1 MKEKIVKGSLKK
13 ENKGITLVALVITII
28 VLIILTGIV
37 ISMTVGDNGIFAKAR
52 EAKRLQITSEAKEKI
67 GTEILAAQVEA
78 IQRNEEL
85 EQAQVE
91 DIISKYGTLQDDK
104 DTIILKDNGYDI
116 KLSDIYQG
124 TITTSGSY
132 TENKAKI
139 ELLEG
144 QIKNLQEQLDKMTEE
159 NTKNKTEA
167 ENLRTEIESLKADV
181 ERQKELLES
190 MSQSGDEKDKK
201 IAELNEKIKTIEN
214 EKNELSNK
222 NNELKNQN
230 ADLTVKAAELANLKT
245 TLGKVTASES
255 QILKNY
261 TAYKDGK
268 LITGTMANYAGQTVS
283 ASKIEESGS
292 NALIT
297 IPSAGYYGT
306 NSKVGIP
313 VETINNS
320 LNNDFTNLYTKIAS
334 NTINRYSNYN
344 QTLYATN
351 TYTSTKDTVVIF
363 SMATQQVTSINKGNK
378 VTTNGGTLSKINDYC
393 WVLKNA
399 KNVTITATTWATGD
413 DAGTNGTFTNLL
425 VVIG

>member
-37 ISMTVGDNGIFAKAR
+37 ISMTVGDNGIFTKAR

-132 TENKAKI
+132 TE
-139 ELLEG
+139 
-144 QIKNLQEQLDKMTEE
+144 KNLQEQLDKMTEE

-201 IAELNEKIKTIEN
+201 IAELNERVTEIEK
-214 EKNELSNK
+214 EKNDLNSK
-222 NNELKNQN
+222 NNELKNEN
-230 ADLTVKAAELANLKT
+230 SALTSKATELATLKE
-245 TLGKVTASES
+245 TLSKVTASES
-255 QILKNY
+255 KILKNY

-268 LITGTMANYAGQTVS
+268 LITGTMANYAGKTVT
-283 ASKIEESGS
+283 ASKITKNGE
-292 NALIT
+292 NAEIT
-297 IPSAGYYGT
+297 IPQAGYYGT
-306 NSKVGIP
+306 DSKVSVP
-313 VETINNS
+313 VSEINSNS
-320 LNNDFTNLYTKIAS
+320 ERAICYGSGELSTGTYICTMIDKNGVIEAYGPNTMSSEFRTYTGSGTCGQATMIISSIKGGTYELYS
-334 NTINRYSNYN
+334 NT
-344 QTLYATN
+344 TN
-351 TYTSTKDTVVIF
+351 
-363 SMATQQVTSINKGNK
+363 TSINK
-378 VTTNGGTLSKINDYC
+378 VTKTVKAGEIIHE
-393 WVLKNA
+393 
-399 KNVTITATTWATGD
+399 ITA
-413 DAGTNGTFTNLL
+413 GTIESFY
-425 VVIG
+425 IIKIK

>member
-1 MKEKIVKGSLKK
+1 MIRGIQSKE
-13 ENKGITLVALVITII
+13 ERGITLIALVVTII
-28 VLIILTGIV
+28 VLIVLAGIA
-37 ISMTVGDNGIFAKAR
+37 ISMTVGDNGIFAKAK
-52 EAKRLQITSEAKEKI
+52 EAKRLQITAEAKEKI
-67 GTEILAAQVEA
+67 GTEILDAQVEA
-78 IQRNEEL
+78 IERNEEL

-116 KLSDIYQG
+116 RLSDIYQG

-181 ERQKELLES
+181 ERQKELLDS

-201 IAELNEKIKTIEN
+201 IAELNGKITTLEN

-230 ADLTVKAAELANLKT
+230 ADLITKATELTNLKT

-261 TAYKDGK
+261 TVYKDGK
-268 LITGTMANYAGQTVS
+268 LITGTIPINSTISTSVS
-283 ASKIEESGS
+283 VNGTC
-292 NALIT
+292 N
-297 IPSAGYYGT
+297 IPAGYYSEVGQVKGPT
-306 NSKVGIP
+306 VQKIVVGGSSYSKTKHQFNIGESYADYKNLELDKNMFIQIEQLRVASDTSVPANDIRLQYSYDRNTGIL
-313 VETINNS
+313 TIEDTQANIENIYLAS
-320 LNNDFTNLYTKIAS
+320 SGLSRLNVYIVK
-334 NTINRYSNYN
+334 
-344 QTLYATN
+344 
-351 TYTSTKDTVVIF
+351 
-363 SMATQQVTSINKGNK
+363 
-378 VTTNGGTLSKINDYC
+378 
-393 WVLKNA
+393 
-399 KNVTITATTWATGD
+399 
-413 DAGTNGTFTNLL
+413 
-425 VVIG
+425 

>member
-1 MKEKIVKGSLKK
+1 MRKLKEKRNRYIEIATKQS
-13 ENKGITLVALVITII
+13 KGITLIALVVTII
-28 VLIILTGIV
+28 VLIVLAGIA
-37 ISMTVGDNGIFAKAR
+37 ISMTVGGNGIFAKAR

-67 GTEILAAQVEA
+67 GTEILDAQVEA

-230 ADLTVKAAELANLKT
+230 ADLTVKAAELENLKT
-245 TLGKVTASES
+245 ILGKVTASES
-255 QILKNY
+255 QILKSY
-261 TAYKDGK
+261 TAYKNGK
-268 LITGTMANYAGQTVS
+268 LITGTMANYAGQTIQ
-283 ASKIEESGS
+283 AGS
-292 NALIT
+292 TSSDDSYIYLT
-297 IPSAGYYGT
+297 IPKAGYYDT
-306 NSKVGIP
+306 KSKISAQ
-313 VETINNS
+313 NKN
-320 LNNDFTNLYTKIAS
+320 
-334 NTINRYSNYN
+334 SNYN
-344 QTLYATN
+344 KISLGTKTQSISYRENKYTL
-351 TYTSTKDTVVIF
+351 TYSASSIENYKNLSEKNFCVSTRYGHSPTSSGGLENCGSYISD
-363 SMATQQVTSINKGNK
+363 TSITYN
-378 VTTNGGTLSKINDYC
+378 S
-393 WVLKNA
+393 
-399 KNVTITATTWATGD
+399 ATGIVTVSFSGWRN
-413 DAGTNGTFTNLL
+413 AAATVTVYMTCYC
-425 VVIG
+425 IY